1 MAKFNR
7 NADHDD
13 YQMVVT
19 PGFGG
24 DASQLAASAGLSPAE
39 ARGMSLTEIAVAKFN
54 RNADNDNRQYP
65 VRGSGV
71 TAISRSTGNAGY
83 AQLVA
88 NAGLSADEARG
99 MSLTEIAVAKFNRNA
114 DSDSRQGW

>member
-24 DASQLAASAGLSPAE
+24 DASQLAASAGLNPAE
-39 ARGMSLTEIAVAKFN
+39 ARGMSLTAIAVAKFN
-54 RNADNDNRQYP
+54 RNADHDTRQYP

-71 TAISRSTGNAGY
+71 TAISRSTGNAG
-83 AQLVA
+83 
-88 NAGLSADEARG
+88 
-99 MSLTEIAVAKFNRNA
+99 
-114 DSDSRQGW
+114 